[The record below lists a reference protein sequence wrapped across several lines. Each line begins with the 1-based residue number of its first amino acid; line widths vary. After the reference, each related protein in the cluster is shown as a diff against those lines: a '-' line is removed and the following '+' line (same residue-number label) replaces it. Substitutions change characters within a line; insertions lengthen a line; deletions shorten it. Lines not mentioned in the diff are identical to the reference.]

1 MSSGISPSAAGRVQ
15 PSGTGAGG
23 DISAGACAKGDD
35 RVASAGS
42 CDVVAFDGDVSGH
55 SVFSAGPFATP
66 SITARTMDITPSAP
80 HFSGRHHGVRAVRV
94 AWPLE
99 GNGSGRRGVGFEG
112 SARSTA
118 PNVANRAMCRSALSA
133 STSRRSTTG
142 LPENSRSV
150 RASSS
155 LRARATACRTTPGSW
170 PSRHSPLKTSCNGTS
185 ARVGSKFV
193 ISVATSEAYRKSA

>member
-1 MSSGISPSAAGRVQ
+1 MSSGISPSVAGWGE
-15 PSGTGAGG
+15 PSGTGAVG

-55 SVFSAGPFATP
+55 SAFSAGPIATP
-66 SITARTMDITPSAP
+66 SITARTMHITPSPP
-80 HFSGRHHGVRAVRV
+80 HFSGRHHGARVVRV
-94 AWPLE
+94 AGPLE
-99 GNGSGRRGVGFEG
+99 GKGSGRREVGFEG

-155 LRARATACRTTPGSW
+155 LRARATACRTTPGS
-170 PSRHSPLKTSCNGTS
+170 
-185 ARVGSKFV
+185 
-193 ISVATSEAYRKSA
+193 